1 MSGSLQSEKTEKKL
15 VFTNFLLWEK
25 DHIAKKEIQS
35 AILTYII
42 TDNPTE
48 IFRQDFIQPQTPG
61 EDYYKPSRSSYKHGT
76 FDF

>member
-25 DHIAKKEIQS
+25 DHITKKQIQS
-35 AILTYII
+35 AIFNIYTHDADLI

-48 IFRQDFIQPQTPG
+48 IFRQDFIQPPDPG
-61 EDYYKPSRSSYKHGT
+61 
-76 FDF
+76 